1 MGNRVRKQTE
11 SEAKLKARTL
21 GIFLKEVGFGRYPTG
36 WVGMRKWR
44 KDVKGAGRRRQ
55 ACAGVTLGPCLTA

>member
-1 MGNRVRKQTE
+1 MRLGNRVRKQTE

-36 WVGMRKWR
+36 PIGIRKWR
-44 KDVKGAGRRRQ
+44 KEVKGAGQRY
-55 ACAGVTLGPCLTA
+55 